1 MLSRFSIVGL
11 IVLAFLSGYW
21 LRGVVWWPSTP
32 SNAINYIAQSRI
44 STLADVERERRVALL
59 SIFGGSLPTDL
70 PSEVRPMNA
79 VYGAAS
85 ALELVSGQSYFLVP
99 KNPNGKLFIWHAG
112 HWQDVLIHD
121 AQLLGALLDLG
132 FHVIAMNMPSI
143 PHEEAQ
149 GLDPFL
155 RPVAVSLNY
164 AETRGFRTAVMAGLS
179 GGGWTTTVYS
189 ALDRRITASIPIA
202 GSLPLG
208 IPDATRDYEQFL
220 PGLYLDYLDLYL
232 MASSDGHRQT
242 QILNSHDVCCFK
254 GVYSD
259 LYREFAVEAS
269 RSLGGRFEVIVANR
283 SEHSVPMREFLG
295 TIQSLAESNSSLSHQ

>member
-1 MLSRFSIVGL
+1 MRKPRDWIHSCVP
-11 IVLAFLSGYW
+11 
-21 LRGVVWWPSTP
+21 LR
-32 SNAINYIAQSRI
+32 
-44 STLADVERERRVALL
+44 
-59 SIFGGSLPTDL
+59 
-70 PSEVRPMNA
+70 
-79 VYGAAS
+79 S
-85 ALELVSGQSYFLVP
+85 ALIMRKHGDSGPLLWLVFQ
-99 KNPNGKLFIWHAG
+99 
-112 HWQDVLIHD
+112 
-121 AQLLGALLDLG
+121 
-132 FHVIAMNMPSI
+132 
-143 PHEEAQ
+143 
-149 GLDPFL
+149 
-155 RPVAVSLNY
+155 
-164 AETRGFRTAVMAGLS
+164 
-179 GGGWTTTVYS
+179 GGWTTTVYS